1 MASHTTVSVGMYI
14 CTYVCTVCQE
24 TACAHLGRPLV
35 ILQYSEAE
43 TVGRY
48 LC

>member
-14 CTYVCTVCQE
+14 RTYVRTVYQE
-24 TACAHLGRPLV
+24 TACAHFGCPLV

-43 TVGRY
+43 TFG
-48 LC
+48 